1 MDAAEILYLG
11 LDTRMTFKPL
21 SKVKVLVSVSSSGCL
36 SGNCNSPNVNA
47 DNKTP
52 IKIYLILFII
62 TPVYLF

>member
-1 MDAAEILYLG
+1 MDAAEMLYLG

-36 SGNCNSPNVNA
+36 FGNCNSPNANA
-47 DNKTP
+47 NNKAP
-52 IKIYLILFII
+52 IKIYLMLFII